1 MSSLAH
7 PLAHPLGADPPN
19 PTPRAQFDQQSGTD
33 IAPLRNPAT
42 GKFDI
47 QWDATGNVAF
57 DSTQEHA
64 VLSLIIER
72 KAQYWADTTGVRGSY
87 LYAVKEDRKATPSKM
102 QGFVVD
108 ALQPLIDNRTILP
121 PQGQQTVAVSATR
134 VKPGRIDLAVT
145 YTTPQGVTVTTRPA
159 LKY

>member
-7 PLAHPLGADPPN
+7 PLAHTLGADPPN
-19 PTPRAQFDQQSGTD
+19 PSPRLQFDQLTGSD
-33 IAPLRNPAT
+33 IAPLRNPST

-47 QWDATGNVAF
+47 QWDATGNVLF
-57 DSTQEHA
+57 DDTQEHA
-64 VLSLIIER
+64 VLSLMLGR
-72 KAQYWADTTGVRGSY
+72 KAQYWADQTGVRGSY
-87 LYAVKEDRKATPSKM
+87 LYVVKEDRKATPSKM
-102 QGFVVD
+102 QGYVVD
-108 ALQPLIDNRTILP
+108 ALQPLIDNRTILA
-121 PQGQQTVAVSATR
+121 PQGQQTVAVTATR